1 MATTEQVEEFLQQF
15 VDWAANQADIL
26 AVALVGS
33 YARGQARQS
42 SDVDLVMIAAD
53 PARLLQRPAWV
64 ERFGR
69 VRQVQIEDYGK
80 VTSVRAWYRDGLE
93 VEFGLTNREWVRQPL
108 DPGTRR
114 VIEQGL
120 RVVYEQE
127 NILSK
132 LI

>member
-33 YARGQARQS
+33 YARGQARQT

>member
-93 VEFGLTNREWVRQPL
+93 VEFGLTNCEWVRQPL